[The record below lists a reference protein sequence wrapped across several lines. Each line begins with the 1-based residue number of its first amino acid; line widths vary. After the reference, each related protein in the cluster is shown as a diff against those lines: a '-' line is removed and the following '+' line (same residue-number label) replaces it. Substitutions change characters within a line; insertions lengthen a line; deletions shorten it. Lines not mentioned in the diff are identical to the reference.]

1 MTTLRLRK
9 APSSAGGQAVALAAG
24 AWHELG
30 VSGWTATHDNWAVDI
45 EPLIL
50 FTAWLDTRDI
60 RLRDEAT
67 DWCIRNWR
75 FVSRTRLKNLAR
87 RQPADVQEV
96 FGQFAATVAA
106 AAGVA
111 WPGSTEP
118 RTFQVTGRSVLSP
131 LERPSMAWVRLRSV
145 FGLGARAE
153 ILRVFLSEP
162 RSRFSVAM
170 LASATGYIKR
180 TVAEECE
187 SLELAGVLS
196 VRSIRNRFVFSLA
209 KRAEVEALLGALP
222 AVRPDWSAMFDVAR
236 ELVLFEEREE
246 ESSATTLPVYARQT
260 LDRIADD
267 LDLLGVSSESADVR
281 GQALIAAVHTVGAK
295 TLAHW
300 ATGKF
305 PHTLR

>member
-9 APSSAGGQAVALAAG
+9 APTSASGQAVALAAG

-30 VSGWTATHDNWAVDI
+30 VSGWTATHDNWAVDV
-45 EPLIL
+45 EPLIV
-50 FTAWLDTRDI
+50 FTAWLETRDI

-87 RQPADVQEV
+87 RQPIEVQEV
-96 FGQFAATVAA
+96 FGEFAATVGA
-106 AAGVA
+106 AAGVV

-118 RTFQVTGRSVLSP
+118 RSFRVTGRSVLSP
-131 LERPSMAWVRLRSV
+131 LERPSMAWIRLRSM

-162 RSRFSVAM
+162 QSRFSVAM
-170 LASATGYIKR
+170 LASATGYLKR
-180 TVAEECE
+180 TVADECE

-196 VRSIRNRFVFSLA
+196 VRSLRNRFVYSLA
-209 KRAEVEALLGALP
+209 KRAELEALLGALP
-222 AVRPDWSAMFDVAR
+222 AIRPNWSAMFDVAR

-246 ESSATTLPVYARQT
+246 ESSATTLPVYARRT
-260 LDRIADD
+260 LDRLGDD
-267 LDLLGVSSESADVR
+267 LDLLGVDSEFDDVR
-281 GQALIAAVHTVGAK
+281 GQALIAAIHTVGTK